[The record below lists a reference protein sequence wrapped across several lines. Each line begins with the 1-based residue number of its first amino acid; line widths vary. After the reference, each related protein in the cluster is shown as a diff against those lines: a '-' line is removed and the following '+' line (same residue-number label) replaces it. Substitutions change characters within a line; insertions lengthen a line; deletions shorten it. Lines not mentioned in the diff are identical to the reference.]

1 MRFAADVP
9 LMHTPTITFT
19 LNATIAVLW
28 SVYTSVVSSILPGV
42 AIDSLEITA
51 KGTCNACSA

>member
-1 MRFAADVP
+1 MEKAIMRFVVDVR

-28 SVYTSVVSSILPGV
+28 SAYTSAVRS
-42 AIDSLEITA
+42 DSHCLEWL
-51 KGTCNACSA
+51 